1 MFLSSVSTPIH
12 IYMKSEIHSKDKIIM
27 RVNNWKLKEIISSQM
42 NRSVGKCIS
51 KCSRRSIIF
60 VITELVTEAIYYFS
74 ISKVSKRSI
83 SLRCQ
88 QRKCE
93 IKHRDQWN
101 WNRRSWKIDVR
112 FWYLKLGWGLSQTY
126 TTMWPTNGPNI
137 MQGNWTWKWWLS
149 NDRWTNDET

>member
-1 MFLSSVSTPIH
+1 
-12 IYMKSEIHSKDKIIM
+12 MKSEIHSKDKIIM

-101 WNRRSWKIDVR
+101 
-112 FWYLKLGWGLSQTY
+112 
-126 TTMWPTNGPNI
+126 
-137 MQGNWTWKWWLS
+137 
-149 NDRWTNDET
+149 